1 MNNQINRTIVMA
13 TIFALLAIRSAQA
26 EDFINLFKSDDFSQW
41 MKVNGKPVDKTWEV
55 KDGVVHR
62 KASSGDI
69 VTKRKFKDFELSFE
83 WKISEAGNSGIKY
96 RTRGS
101 LGLEYQVL
109 DDEKHRD
116 NKNPTHRAGSL
127 YELVAAPDS
136 KPLKP
141 VGQWNKGRIVAKG
154 NHLEHWLNAEKVVSV
169 TWGTEDW
176 KKRFEKSKYRKN
188 EGFGSWNGPILLQ
201 DHRDPVWYRNLKVR
215 KL

>member
-1 MNNQINRTIVMA
+1 MTYKSKTTILSLILYLGTFSNGQPKEFM
-13 TIFALLAIRSAQA
+13 
-26 EDFINLFKSDDFSQW
+26 DLFKENDFSQW
-41 MKVNGKPVDKTWEV
+41 TKVKGQPVGNGWEIS
-55 KDGVVHR
+55 KGVVHR
-62 KASSGDI
+62 KSLNGDI
-69 VTKRKFKDFELSFE
+69 VTKQKFRDFELLFE

-136 KPLKP
+136 KPLKT
-141 VGQWNKGRIVAKG
+141 VGEWNKGRIIAKG
-154 NHLEHWLNAEKVVSV
+154 NQIEHWLNGVKVVQITRGSEV
-169 TWGTEDW
+169 WE
-176 KKRFEKSKYRKN
+176 KQFQKSKYRKN
-188 EGFGSWNGPILLQ
+188 SGFGSWEGPILLQ
-201 DHRDPVWYRNLKVR
+201 DHNDPVWYRNLKIR

>member
-1 MNNQINRTIVMA
+1 MKLYKIL
-13 TIFALLAIRSAQA
+13 FSL
-26 EDFINLFKSDDFSQW
+26 FIIGNMYAAKLEKMHDLFEKDDFSQW
-41 MKVNGKPVDKTWEV
+41 TNVRGKPVGSGWMIKN
-55 KDGVVHR
+55 GVIHR
-62 KASSGDI
+62 KSLSGDI
-69 VTKRKFKDFELSFE
+69 ITKEKFKDFELTFE

-141 VGQWNKGRIVAKG
+141 VGKWNTGRVIAQG
-154 NHLEHWLNAEKVVSV
+154 NQIEHWLNGEKVVEI

-176 KKRFEKSKYRKN
+176 MKRFQKSKYRKN
-188 EGFGSWNGPILLQ
+188 EGFGSWEGPILLQ
-201 DHRDPVWYRNLKVR
+201 DHSDPVWYRNLRVK